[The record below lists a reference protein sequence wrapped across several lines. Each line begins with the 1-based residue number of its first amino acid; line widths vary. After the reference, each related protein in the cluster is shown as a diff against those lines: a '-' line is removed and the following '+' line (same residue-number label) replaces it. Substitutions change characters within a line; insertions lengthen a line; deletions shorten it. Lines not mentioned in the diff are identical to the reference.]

1 MSKQVT
7 ITISTEDLDLLISGN
22 DYLRRWV
29 TTELPVATEKLDRDR
44 VIALNDLWRKAY
56 DLRELLVSFQ

>member
-7 ITISTEDLDLLISGN
+7 ITISSEDLELLIKGN
-22 DYLRRWV
+22 DQLRHWI
-29 TTELPVATEKLDRDR
+29 TTEVPVATEKLDRDR